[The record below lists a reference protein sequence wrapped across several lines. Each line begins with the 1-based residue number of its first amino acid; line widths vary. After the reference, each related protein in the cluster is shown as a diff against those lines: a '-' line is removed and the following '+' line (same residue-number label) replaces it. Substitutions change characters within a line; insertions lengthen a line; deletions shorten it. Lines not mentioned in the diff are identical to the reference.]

1 MRKLAFIVSLAIA
14 LVACGDEDSDII
26 LKPDGT
32 ESSSACEDC
41 DDSSSSKAKFSS
53 SSSVAPKSSSSET
66 SVSSSSAK
74 VSSSSA
80 KSSSSKDADSSAG
93 TMPCN
98 VNTDKNCMKDERDGK
113 TYKTVTIGTQTWMAE
128 NLNYAYNRGYYNY
141 YGYTSDSSSWCF
153 NDSADYC
160 AKYGRLYT
168 WAVAMDSA
176 GKWSTNGK
184 KCGSYETCSPVY
196 PVRGICPE
204 GWHLPTETDWKTL
217 FTAVGGQSTAGKM
230 LKSTSGWYGNRNG
243 TDAFGFSALPAGDR
257 VGRGIFGNGGSVT
270 SFWRADKDFDETN
283 AYIMYLIHNNEEAH
297 LVTASKTKANSVR
310 CLKDDSSASVTPQ
323 SSSSETS
330 VSGSSSSSVVQQ
342 SSSSFEPKSSSSVT
356 PAVPCKTLTE
366 DNCEYGSFTDERNG
380 KTYKTVK
387 IGDQVWMA
395 ENLHYL
401 SPMRYTGPKYTQSC
415 YDNDT
420 LNCIAYGSL
429 HLLKMT
435 IDSSKIAESLEE
447 PWKCTYKETMCAY
460 PNQVQGVCP
469 DGWHLPKK
477 AEWETLAAATGGKDS
492 AGDVLKSQS
501 GWIDDGNG
509 SDSFGFNLLPAG
521 IKDGRNEYIK
531 FGERTAFWLAPDR
544 VFDNGGDYVFFASG
558 YHSMAFGGAV
568 KSYGYS
574 VRCIKDKE

>member
-1 MRKLAFIVSLAIA
+1 MRKLAFIVSLAFA
-14 LVACGDEDSDII
+14 LVACGDDSEII
-26 LKPDGT
+26 LKPDRM

-80 KSSSSKDADSSAG
+80 K
-93 TMPCN
+93 
-98 VNTDKNCMKDERDGK
+98 
-113 TYKTVTIGTQTWMAE
+113 
-128 NLNYAYNRGYYNY
+128 
-141 YGYTSDSSSWCF
+141 
-153 NDSADYC
+153 
-160 AKYGRLYT
+160 
-168 WAVAMDSA
+168 
-176 GKWSTNGK
+176 
-184 KCGSYETCSPVY
+184 
-196 PVRGICPE
+196 
-204 GWHLPTETDWKTL
+204 
-217 FTAVGGQSTAGKM
+217 
-230 LKSTSGWYGNRNG
+230 
-243 TDAFGFSALPAGDR
+243 
-257 VGRGIFGNGGSVT
+257 
-270 SFWRADKDFDETN
+270 
-283 AYIMYLIHNNEEAH
+283 
-297 LVTASKTKANSVR
+297 
-310 CLKDDSSASVTPQ
+310 

-477 AEWETLAAATGGKDS
+477 AEWETLAAATGGMDTV
-492 AGDVLKSQS
+492 GDVLKSQS

-521 IKDGRNEYIK
+521 FKDGRNEYIK

-544 VFDNGGDYVFFASG
+544 VFDNGGDFVSFESG

-568 KSYGYS
+568 KSFGYS